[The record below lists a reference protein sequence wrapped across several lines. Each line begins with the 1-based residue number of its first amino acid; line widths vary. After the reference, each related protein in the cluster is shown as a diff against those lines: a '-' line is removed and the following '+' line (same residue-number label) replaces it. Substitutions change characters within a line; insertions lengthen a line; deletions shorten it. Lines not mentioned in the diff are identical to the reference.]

1 MAETP
6 LSFRDIFLSHK
17 SVDKNFVRQLA
28 GDIEAEMYQDRQLW
42 TWVDEAEIRPGRS
55 IPGMIEKGMEM
66 SRFFGIIL
74 TPAYFQGESGWP
86 DAEWHSVL
94 HQDPDN
100 RRARIIPLLV
110 KDCPFI
116 PYLIKH
122 LSFIDFRGDRRNYKL
137 ALKKLLTV
145 LREEPLPRPIAHRG
159 QLITA
164 TGRIERQTLIS
175 ERTVPQA
182 DPDVVNEK
190 LYCNLL
196 PVEHLPKT
204 VHIGLISDRLRKT
217 GRHGRELLP
226 TKQELKNEIRK
237 AQMEADVKRPFM
249 PIFRVIEDR
258 IVTFHDLETAD
269 NPFATIIEEDG
280 VELELTKDWLLYEEE
295 RNIVIS
301 LLNMALD
308 RHAIRQ
314 SLVVDEQRNKKRFFF
329 PPKNGKEHIVTWI
342 PLKNRAERTVAKPCY
357 TSDGDLLF
365 WRHLGVY
372 LKMIYL
378 ADKFYLH
385 LVPTWVITED
395 GQRIR
400 KGSRVGPI
408 IIKWTGKERNMAVLY
423 HVRFWAMMLGTGRGP
438 ISIMVGDQRLDIG
451 KVPAFIEQAYG
462 IEDDQRDL
470 LRQLDDEAALIAAK
484 EEELADMETNRI
496 LSQTED
502 GGEEVEE
509 DQELDQTD
517 DDEKDC

>member
-6 LSFRDIFLSHK
+6 PSFRDIFLSHK
-17 SVDKNFVRQLA
+17 SVDKNFVRRLT

-42 TWVDEAEIRPGRS
+42 TWVDEAEIRAGQS
-55 IPGMIEKGMEM
+55 IPGMIEKGMEK
-66 SRFFGIIL
+66 SRFFGIIM
-74 TPAYFQGESGWP
+74 TPAYFQSKSGWT

-100 RRARIIPLLV
+100 RQARIIPLLV

-122 LSFIDFRGDRRNYKL
+122 LSFIDFRDRRNYKP
-137 ALKKLLTV
+137 ALMKLLAV

-159 QLITA
+159 QLITG

-182 DPDVVNEK
+182 DPDVVNEN

-204 VHIGLISDRLRKT
+204 VYVGLIADRLRKT
-217 GRHGRELLP
+217 GKHDRESIP
-226 TKQELKNEIRK
+226 TKQELKSEIRK
-237 AQMEADVKRPFM
+237 TQMEADVERPFM
-249 PIFRVIEDR
+249 PIFRIIEDR
-258 IVTFHDLETAD
+258 IITFHDLETSD
-269 NPFATIIEEDG
+269 NPLAAIVDENSID
-280 VELELTKDWLLYEEE
+280 LELTKDWLLHEEK

-308 RHAIRQ
+308 RHALRHG
-314 SLVVDEQRNKKRFFF
+314 LVVDEQRNKKRFFF
-329 PPKNGKEHIVTWI
+329 PPKNGKKHIVTWI
-342 PLKNRAERTVAKPCY
+342 PLKNKAERTVAKPCY
-357 TSDGDLLF
+357 TSDGELLF

-400 KGSRVGPI
+400 KGSRVGSI

-423 HVRFWAMMLGTGRGP
+423 HVRFWAMMLGKGRGP
-438 ISIMVGDQRLDIG
+438 ISIIVGDQRLDID
-451 KVPAFIEQAYG
+451 KVSAFIELAYG
-462 IEDDQRDL
+462 IEDDQRNL
-470 LRQLDDEAALIAAK
+470 LRRLDHEAALIAAK
-484 EEELADMETNRI
+484 EEQLADMETNRI
-496 LSQTED
+496 LGQTED
-502 GGEEVEE
+502 EGEELEE
-509 DQELDQTD
+509 NQELDETD
-517 DDEKDC
+517 ADEKDC